1 MSHVEHQETG
11 KHFVARCAVI
21 TCSDTRFK
29 DTDHSGNRIAELLEE
44 AGHEVLFRNLVPDD
58 ADRIRNA
65 VQEAK
70 SLEAQLIITTGGTGI
85 SRRDT
90 TFEAIQDLITTKI
103 PGFGELFRMLSWEE
117 IGPAAMMSRATASS
131 RTTPSCLPCL
141 AREMPWNWPC
151 SSSSCLRSV
160 TCWQSGA
167 GKIERAY
174 SKRSASIGLSAAAF
188 LAG

>member
-103 PGFGELFRMLSWEE
+103 PGFGELFRMLSWDE
-117 IGPAAMMSRATASS
+117 IGPAAMMSRATAGLTDNAILFALPGS
-131 RTTPSCLPCL
+131 RNAVELAMQQLILPQIGHLL
-141 AREMPWNWPC
+141 A
-151 SSSSCLRSV
+151 
-160 TCWQSGA
+160 
-167 GKIERAY
+167 ER
-174 SKRSASIGLSAAAF
+174 RR
-188 LAG
+188 

>member
-117 IGPAAMMSRATASS
+117 IGSAAMMSRATAGLTDNAILFALPGS
-131 RTTPSCLPCL
+131 RNAVELAVQQLILPQIGHLL
-141 AREMPWNWPC
+141 A
-151 SSSSCLRSV
+151 
-160 TCWQSGA
+160 
-167 GKIERAY
+167 ER
-174 SKRSASIGLSAAAF
+174 RR
-188 LAG
+188 